1 VKRILFVDDEP
12 ALLEGLRRRLYRAQS
27 KWEMTFVASAAL
39 AVEELEAKPYDVIVT
54 DMRMA
59 RMDGAQLLEIASE
72 RSPQTIRVVLSGYSE
87 ERQVMRLVPLAHQYV
102 SKPCEPDRLEQVI
115 ERCVQLQELL
125 QEPRIRTTVGRI
137 RHLPALPRVYSRL
150 RQAIA
155 REDVSAGEVA
165 EIVSSD
171 SAVAAKVLHV
181 VNSAF
186 FRLAR
191 PITRI
196 EQAVVHL
203 GFNAIRNLA
212 LSAEVFCE
220 WSAVAVPA
228 GFEPEQLQAH
238 ARAVAAGAYALAG
251 HRAWADDAMLAGL
264 LHDIGYWV
272 MLQQCP
278 REMESAVILCEQ
290 QSIPLCAAERAVFGT
305 THAEMGAYLLGLW
318 GLPYPILEAVAFHH
332 CPSLAAQSEF
342 DVLAAVAIA
351 QEVMA
356 SAEPHRR
363 RGSRQH
369 DGEPP
374 VDQSY
379 LAALGA
385 PFDWKQAEERVRPFA
400 RREQSDD

>member
-12 ALLEGLRRRLYRAQS
+12 ALLEGLCRRLYRAQS

-72 RSPQTIRVVLSGYSE
+72 RSPQTIRIVLSGYSE

-150 RQAIA
+150 RQVIA
-155 REDVSAGEVA
+155 REDVSAAEVA

-220 WSAVAVPA
+220 WPAVAVPA

-251 HRAWADDAMLAGL
+251 DRAWASDAMLAGL

-278 REMESAVILCEQ
+278 REMEAAVVLSEQ
-290 QSIPLCAAERAVFGT
+290 QSIPLCAAERVVFGT

-332 CPSLAAQSEF
+332 CPRLAAQLEF

-351 QEVMA
+351 QEVIA

-363 RGSRQH
+363 RGSQQH
-369 DGEPP
+369 NAEPA

-379 LAALGA
+379 LATLGV
-385 PFDWKQAEERVRPFA
+385 PFDWKQVEELVRPFA
-400 RREQSDD
+400 RREQSDV

>member
-1 VKRILFVDDEP
+1 VKRVLFVDDEP
-12 ALLEGLRRRLYRAQS
+12 ALLEGLRRRLYRAQA
-27 KWEMTFVASAAL
+27 KWEMTFVATAAL
-39 AVEELEAKPYDVIVT
+39 AVGELEAKPYDVIVT

-72 RSPQTIRVVLSGYSE
+72 RSPQTIRIVLSGYSE

-150 RQAIA
+150 RQVIA
-155 REDVSAGEVA
+155 REDVSAAEVA
-165 EIVSSD
+165 EIVSCD

-220 WSAVAVPA
+220 WSAISVPP
-228 GFEPEQLQAH
+228 GFEPERLQAH

-251 HRAWADDAMLAGL
+251 DRGWASDAMLAGL

-272 MLQQCP
+272 MLQQCS
-278 REMESAVILCEQ
+278 REMEAAVSLSAQ
-290 QSIPLCAAERAVFGT
+290 QSISLWAAERTVFGA

-332 CPSLAAQSEF
+332 RPTLAAQNEF

-351 QEVMA
+351 QEVLA
-356 SAEPHRR
+356 SAEPERS
-363 RGSRQH
+363 RGSHQQ
-369 DGEPP
+369 DVEPP
-374 VDQSY
+374 IDQSY
-379 LAALGA
+379 LARLGA
-385 PFDWKQAEERVRPFA
+385 PFDWKQAQERVGPFA
-400 RREQSDD
+400 RREPPDV

>member
-1 VKRILFVDDEP
+1 MKRILFVDDEP
-12 ALLEGLRRRLYRAQS
+12 GLLEGLRRRLYRAQS
-27 KWEMTFVASAAL
+27 KWEMTFVATAAL

-72 RSPQTIRVVLSGYSE
+72 RSPQTIRIVLSGYSE
-87 ERQVMRLVPLAHQYV
+87 ERLVMRLVPLAHQYV

-125 QEPRIRTTVGRI
+125 QEPRIRAMVGRI

-150 RQAIA
+150 RQVLA
-155 REDVSAGEVA
+155 REDVSAEEVA

-238 ARAVAAGAYALAG
+238 AQAVAAGAYALAG
-251 HRAWADDAMLAGL
+251 HQAWANDAMLAGL

-278 REMESAVILCEQ
+278 QEMEAAVLLSEQ
-290 QSIPLCAAERAVFGT
+290 HPTPLCAAERAVFGT

-332 CPSLAAQSEF
+332 CPTLAAQSEF
-342 DVLAAVAIA
+342 DALAAVAIA
-351 QEVMA
+351 QEVLA

-363 RGSRQH
+363 RGSRRH
-369 DGEPP
+369 DADPP

-379 LAALGA
+379 LATLGA
-385 PFDWKQAEERVRPFA
+385 PFDWKQAQERVLPFA
-400 RREQSDD
+400 RREQPDV

>member
-1 VKRILFVDDEP
+1 MKRILFVDDEP

-27 KWEMTFVASAAL
+27 KWEMTFVATAAL
-39 AVEELEAKPYDVIVT
+39 AIEELASKPYDVIVT

-72 RSPQTIRVVLSGYSE
+72 RSPQTIRIVLSGYSE
-87 ERQVMRLVPLAHQYV
+87 ERLVMRLVPLAHQYV
-102 SKPCEPDRLEQVI
+102 SKPCEPERLEQVI

-125 QEPRIRTTVGRI
+125 QEPRIRSTVGRI
-137 RHLPALPRVYSRL
+137 RHLPALPRAYSRL
-150 RQAIA
+150 RQVIA
-155 REDVSAGEVA
+155 REDVSAAEVA
-165 EIVSSD
+165 QIVASD

-220 WSAVAVPA
+220 WPAIAVPA
-228 GFEPEQLQAH
+228 GFEPERLQAH
-238 ARAVAAGAYALAG
+238 SRALAAGAYALAG
-251 HRAWADDAMLAGL
+251 HQPWADDAMLAGL
-264 LHDIGYWV
+264 LHDIGYWM

-278 REMESAVILCEQ
+278 QEIEAAIALSER
-290 QSIPLCAAERAVFGT
+290 QSIPLYAAERAVFGT

-332 CPSLAAQSEF
+332 CPTLAAQSEF
-342 DVLAAVAIA
+342 DVLAVVAIA
-351 QEVMA
+351 QEVVA
-356 SAEPHRR
+356 STEPHGKRAS
-363 RGSRQH
+363 GQQEVH
-369 DGEPP
+369 PP

-379 LAALGA
+379 LTALGA
-385 PFDWKQAEERVRPFA
+385 PLDWTQAEERVRPFA
-400 RREQSDD
+400 CQDKPDV